1 MEHLDILLC
10 TLTHHEKSFSHPRP
24 HAHAFICINMPCLT
38 LAYVHI
44 LCSHML
50 FHTSY
55 TRACMHARYTVMQP
69 RLSFNHA
76 FTHSLTLS
84 HGVSM
89 VAESGLESRQDL
101 VPVLFQECGKGRLC
115 PLLPLRTRSC
125 RGVHQSSLQGKGGIW
140 PWHADLPHVQK
151 DFRSCQTA
159 SAAHVTSHTSVDSH
173 GLSRHTAL
181 KA

>member
-1 MEHLDILLC
+1 MFTYCAHTCSFILH
-10 TLTHHEKSFSHPRP
+10 TL
-24 HAHAFICINMPCLT
+24 
-38 LAYVHI
+38 VHV
-44 LCSHML
+44 
-50 FHTSY
+50 
-55 TRACMHARYTVMQP
+55 CMHTTQSCGPVSQIT
-69 RLSFNHA
+69 L
-76 FTHSLTLS
+76 HSLTHS
-84 HGVSM
+84 RYHRVSM

-101 VPVLFQECGKGRLC
+101 VPVLFKECGRGRLC